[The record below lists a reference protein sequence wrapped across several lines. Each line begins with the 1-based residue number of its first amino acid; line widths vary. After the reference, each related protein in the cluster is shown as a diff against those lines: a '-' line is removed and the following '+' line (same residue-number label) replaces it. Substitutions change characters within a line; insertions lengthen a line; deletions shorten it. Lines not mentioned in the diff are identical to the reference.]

1 MEVSLNCVFLGKPLS
16 DSFIVDL
23 NKINTIN
30 GYTIIW
36 NKKKKALSSIEDS
49 DLMILW
55 KVDIALR
62 DKLKDFNEEQIGNEG
77 VKLVPIESDVDAAI
91 MVNIFQVLNT
101 LMGPYLLFGIRKR
114 KHKLKDFNEE
124 QIGNEG
130 VKLVPIESDVD
141 AAIMVNIF
149 QAARSLIVFSLM
161 PHAASEKIASLL
173 TSQEQ
178 SIITLVKGAKSV
190 HVFQKGEAI
199 PTGCALST
207 VNDEINVLL
216 MVKGFID
223 IDAEVSKFEKKL
235 DKTIQSLTSLQKNI
249 SIPGYENK
257 VPEDVRE
264 ANDIKLK
271 NYQAE
276 IDALTHSIQNFLK
289 LKDS

>member
-91 MVNIFQVLNT
+91 MVNIFQIPHRIQSNAS
-101 LMGPYLLFGIRKR
+101 LFI
-114 KHKLKDFNEE
+114 
-124 QIGNEG
+124 Q
-130 VKLVPIESDVD
+130 
-141 AAIMVNIF
+141 
-149 QAARSLIVFSLM
+149 
-161 PHAASEKIASLL
+161 AASEKIASLL

>member
-149 QAARSLIVFSLM
+149 QSNASLFIQ
-161 PHAASEKIASLL
+161 AASEKIASLL